1 MSTYTLGIGGLI
13 TAYVVLAAVLLS
25 LHVYSNWSVWI
36 KAFATVLVIGLCV
49 VTYRSYPKL
58 LGWPVATD
66 VLPSRLYLVA
76 VQVSE
81 PDTVYLWAADLDKGL
96 SRRRPRAYELEYSKT
111 LHEQAERAGR
121 KLRRGISVVVEIEP
135 ADGAVARVAD
145 EAAAVIKSLKLRFVD
160 APEGLFP
167 KKE

>member
-1 MSTYTLGIGGLI
+1 MDTFTLGVAGLI
-13 TAYVVLAAVLLS
+13 TAYAVLAAVLLS
-25 LHVYSNWSVWI
+25 LHVYSNWNVWI
-36 KAFATVLVIGLCV
+36 KAVATVLVIGLCV

-81 PDTVYLWAADLDKGL
+81 PDTVYLWAANLDQGL
-96 SRRRPRAYELEYSKT
+96 RRQRPRAYELEYSKT
-111 LHEQAERAGR
+111 LHEKAEKAGR
-121 KLRRGISVVVEIEP
+121 QLRRGISVVVEIEP
-135 ADGAVARVAD
+135 NDGAISRVAD
-145 EAAAVIKSLKLRFVD
+145 ETAAVVKSLRLRFVD

-167 KKE
+167 TKE